1 MKKAIK
7 IFKAVTLS
15 AALAFASAL
24 PSFAADVARRNPLP
38 LPAILVLAICI
49 AGWIAA
55 GLYQTKKA
63 DDEADESLFEMLKT
77 NPEHAKQLL
86 NKKKEPEEKSFF
98 EKFFE

>member
-7 IFKAVTLS
+7 IFKAATLS
-15 AALAFASAL
+15 AALAFASGL
-24 PSFAADVARRNPLP
+24 PSFASGVGRRNPLP

-49 AGWIAA
+49 AGWIGA

-63 DDEADESLFEMLKT
+63 SDEADESLFDMLKT
-77 NPEHAKQLL
+77 NPEHAKELL
-86 NKKKEPEEKSFF
+86 KKDETEEKSFF

>member
-1 MKKAIK
+1 MKKNIK
-7 IFKAVTLS
+7 VVMATTLS
-15 AALAFASAL
+15 SALAFASAL
-24 PSFAADVARRNPLP
+24 PSFAAGTAKHNPLP

-63 DDEADESLFEMLKT
+63 NDEADESLFEMMKT
-77 NPEHAKQLL
+77 NPEHAKTLI
-86 NKKKEPEEKSFF
+86 KKPDPEEKSAF

>member
-1 MKKAIK
+1 MKKSIK
-7 IFKAVTLS
+7 VITATVLSSALIFAN
-15 AALAFASAL
+15 AL
-24 PSFAADVARRNPLP
+24 PSFAAGATRHNPLP

-63 DDEADESLFEMLKT
+63 DDEADDSLFEMMKT
-77 NPEHAKQLL
+77 NPEHAKELI
-86 NKKKEPEEKSFF
+86 KKDEPEEKSVF

>member
-63 DDEADESLFEMLKT
+63 DDEADASLFEMLKT
-77 NPEHAKQLL
+77 NPEHAKELL
-86 NKKKEPEEKSFF
+86 KKDEPEEKSFF

>member
-7 IFKAVTLS
+7 IFKAATLS

-49 AGWIAA
+49 AGWIGA

-63 DDEADESLFEMLKT
+63 DDEADESLFEMLK
-77 NPEHAKQLL
+77 NQSRARKRA
-86 NKKKEPEEKSFF
+86 S
-98 EKFFE
+98 